1 MNAYNLPLNWTLSAH
16 EDESQSWLV
25 LTGPSGK
32 CAFSVER
39 GSVRAQVLQDFIA
52 ASVIRKVYK
61 PTEQLV
67 CRKCGS
73 SEVMPWPTK

>member
-1 MNAYNLPLNWTLSAH
+1 MTLNDLIA
-16 EDESQSWLV
+16 DLQQYV
-25 LTGPSGK
+25 LEHK
-32 CAFSVER
+32 L
-39 GSVRAQVLQDFIA
+39 VLQDFIA
-52 ASVIRKVYK
+52 ASVIRKVYR